1 MLSFYVIETFMKH
14 KNKRKILKREKGG
27 KNQLKDCPIT
37 RIDIFDFLLCY
48 ICSCQVQ
55 QSKAICIRTLFSID
69 IKIGFYFFSCYFLR
83 ITIYLWKSSYLIIDS
98 QITNILLLISILF
111 KIYHIWLT
119 NIKGKIQQWGSNTR
133 HFYDYF
139 YSFTLQFHTDMHWK
153 WIYA

>member
-55 QSKAICIRTLFSID
+55 QSKASCIRTLLSID
-69 IKIGFYFFSCYFLR
+69 IKIGLYFFPA
-83 ITIYLWKSSYLIIDS
+83 
-98 QITNILLLISILF
+98 IS
-111 KIYHIWLT
+111 
-119 NIKGKIQQWGSNTR
+119 SNTSTKR
-133 HFYDYF
+133 
-139 YSFTLQFHTDMHWK
+139 
-153 WIYA
+153 

>member
-69 IKIGFYFFSCYFLR
+69 IKIGLYFFSCYFLR
-83 ITIYLWKSSYLIIDS
+83 IIYLWKSSYLIIDS
-98 QITNILLLISILF
+98 KITNILLLISILF

>member
-55 QSKAICIRTLFSID
+55 QSKIRCIRTLFGII
-69 IKIGFYFFSCYFLR
+69 IKIGLYFFSCY
-83 ITIYLWKSSYLIIDS
+83 IIEYEIHS
-98 QITNILLLISILF
+98 QITNISLLISILF